1 MVNEYIYKNN
11 LKNIR
16 QNLKSKINYKVD
28 VKAPGRV
35 NLIGEHTDYN
45 GGYVLPCA
53 LNLSINLT
61 FKINNKEST
70 IKTDLGYS
78 MKLNVNNSYKKSSI
92 QWENYVLGVIEELR
106 KIKSD
111 LNNFSCDIKST
122 LPSGAG
128 ISSSSALVC
137 GLIKGISII
146 NNLCLDNPE
155 IIEISRRVEHN
166 YIGVLGGIM
175 DQYTILNAKQNKA
188 ILLNCY
194 NLNTKYIGIDFG
206 DLEILLLDTNIKHNL
221 ASTEYNTRVKE
232 CKQALKIINLVNN
245 KKHENLSQVSLKEI
259 NNSKND
265 LSLNQ
270 YKRAFFVFNENRR
283 VIKSV
288 EVIENDNLSEFGE
301 LMYQSHEGLKN
312 NYEVSCKELDFL
324 VDQTKKINGVIGA
337 RMMGGGFGGCTV
349 NLIKSKEIP
358 EIVSKIKENYKSN
371 FGINL
376 KAIIAKPGSGIK
388 VVIN

>member
-1 MVNEYIYKNN
+1 
-11 LKNIR
+11 
-16 QNLKSKINYKVD
+16 
-28 VKAPGRV
+28 
-35 NLIGEHTDYN
+35 
-45 GGYVLPCA
+45 
-53 LNLSINLT
+53 
-61 FKINNKEST
+61 
-70 IKTDLGYS
+70 

-92 QWENYVLGVIEELR
+92 QWENYVLGVIQELR

-111 LNNFSCDIKST
+111 LNNFSCDIKSS

-146 NNLCLDNPE
+146 NNLYLDNSE

-175 DQYTILNAKQNKA
+175 DQYTILNAKENKA
-188 ILLNCY
+188 ILLNCH

-288 EVIENDNLSEFGE
+288 ELIENDNLSEFGE

-349 NLIKSKEIP
+349 NLIKSKEIT

>member
-1 MVNEYIYKNN
+1 
-11 LKNIR
+11 
-16 QNLKSKINYKVD
+16 
-28 VKAPGRV
+28 
-35 NLIGEHTDYN
+35 
-45 GGYVLPCA
+45 
-53 LNLSINLT
+53 
-61 FKINNKEST
+61 
-70 IKTDLGYS
+70 

-92 QWENYVLGVIEELR
+92 QWENYVLGVIQELR

-111 LNNFSCDIKST
+111 LNNFSCDIKSS

-146 NNLCLDNPE
+146 NNLYLDNSE

-175 DQYTILNAKQNKA
+175 DQYTILNAKENKA
-188 ILLNCY
+188 ILLNCH

-245 KKHENLSQVSLKEI
+245 KKHENLSQVSLEEI

>member
-1 MVNEYIYKNN
+1 
-11 LKNIR
+11 
-16 QNLKSKINYKVD
+16 
-28 VKAPGRV
+28 
-35 NLIGEHTDYN
+35 
-45 GGYVLPCA
+45 
-53 LNLSINLT
+53 
-61 FKINNKEST
+61 
-70 IKTDLGYS
+70 

-92 QWENYVLGVIEELR
+92 QWENYVLGVIQELR

-111 LNNFSCDIKST
+111 LNNFSCDIKSS

-146 NNLCLDNPE
+146 NNLYLDNSE

-175 DQYTILNAKQNKA
+175 DQYTILNAKENKA
-188 ILLNCY
+188 ILLNCH

>member
-1 MVNEYIYKNN
+1 
-11 LKNIR
+11 
-16 QNLKSKINYKVD
+16 
-28 VKAPGRV
+28 
-35 NLIGEHTDYN
+35 
-45 GGYVLPCA
+45 
-53 LNLSINLT
+53 
-61 FKINNKEST
+61 
-70 IKTDLGYS
+70 

-106 KIKSD
+106 KIKSY

-146 NNLCLDNPE
+146 NNLCLDNSE

-175 DQYTILNAKQNKA
+175 DQYTILNAKENKA

-194 NLNTKYIGIDFG
+194 NLNTKYIGIDFSN
-206 DLEILLLDTNIKHNL
+206 LEILLLNTNIKHNL

-245 KKHENLSQVSLKEI
+245 KKHENLSQVSLEEI

-288 EVIENDNLSEFGE
+288 ELIENDNLSEFGE

-388 VVIN
+388 VVKY

>member
-1 MVNEYIYKNN
+1 
-11 LKNIR
+11 
-16 QNLKSKINYKVD
+16 
-28 VKAPGRV
+28 
-35 NLIGEHTDYN
+35 
-45 GGYVLPCA
+45 
-53 LNLSINLT
+53 
-61 FKINNKEST
+61 
-70 IKTDLGYS
+70 

-92 QWENYVLGVIEELR
+92 QWENYVLGVIQELR

-111 LNNFSCDIKST
+111 LNNFSCDIKSS

-146 NNLCLDNPE
+146 NNLYLDNSE

-175 DQYTILNAKQNKA
+175 DQYTILNAKENKA
-188 ILLNCY
+188 ILLNCH

-371 FGINL
+371 FGIEL

-388 VVIN
+388 VAKN